1 MLRPKRTKIVATLGP
16 ASRSPRSIEDLI
28 RAGVDVFRI
37 NAAHATHDVMRE
49 DIRRIRKVA
58 ARLKAGVG
66 ILVDLQGPKIR
77 VGSFRH
83 AEPIFLV
90 RGQRLLIDC
99 TPGVIGEA
107 AQDGE
112 VTRIGTR
119 YEGLAGDVRP
129 GERILLDD
137 GMIELKVLEVDGTEI
152 LTRVVHGGLLK
163 QHKGINLP
171 GSAVS
176 MSALSDKDRGDLEV
190 AVEEGAD
197 YVALSFV
204 RKPDEVVELKGLI
217 AKRGSDIRVIAKIER
232 PEAVARLDAI
242 LAVSDALMIARG
254 DMGVELGPEVVPAIQ
269 KRIIRASIEARK
281 PVITA
286 TQMLESM
293 ITNPRPTRAE
303 ASDVANAIYDG
314 TSAVMLSA
322 ETASGKY
329 PIRAVRIMSR
339 IIRRSEV
346 DMYAEWE
353 FSRRRRRGAK
363 GVPVTQ
369 ATVRAAAY
377 AALLTDAKL
386 IAVYTES
393 GSTAQLLAG
402 ERTVTHAYA
411 FTPSERT
418 VQRLALVWG
427 VTAVKLTRTQSV
439 RSMVNEGER
448 RLVQRGIVADGDVYV
463 VIVGTS
469 RRPGMANIMKFRMVG
484 DQEEAAADRG
494 E

>member
-16 ASRSPRSIEDLI
+16 SSRAPRTIEDLI
-28 RAGVDVFRI
+28 RAGVDVFRL
-37 NAAHATHDVMRE
+37 NAAHADHDALRADV
-49 DIRRIRKVA
+49 RRIREVA
-58 ARLKAGVG
+58 ARLKTGTAVL
-66 ILVDLQGPKIR
+66 IDLQGPKIR
-77 VGSFRH
+77 VGSFRN
-83 AEPIFLV
+83 AEPIFLS
-90 RGQRLLIDC
+90 RGQQLIISCAPD
-99 TPGVIGEA
+99 VVGEVA
-107 AQDGE
+107 PEGQ
-112 VTRIGTR
+112 VTRISSR

-137 GMIELKVLEVDGTEI
+137 GMIELKVLEIEGLEI

-176 MSALSDKDRGDLEV
+176 MSALSEKDLGDLAV
-190 AVEEGAD
+190 ALEEGVD
-197 YVALSFV
+197 YVAISFV
-204 RKPDEVVELKGLI
+204 RRAEEVVRLKQLI
-217 AKRGSDIRVIAKIER
+217 ADAGSDARVIAKIER
-232 PEAVARLDAI
+232 PEAVADLESI
-242 LAVSDALMIARG
+242 LAVSDVLMIARG
-254 DMGVELGPEVVPAIQ
+254 DMGVELGAEVVPGVQ

-329 PIRAVRIMSR
+329 PVRAVRIMAR
-339 IIRRSEV
+339 IIRRTEA
-346 DMYAEWE
+346 DMFEEWE

-363 GVPVTQ
+363 GVTVTQ
-369 ATVRAAAY
+369 ATVRAGAY
-377 AALLTDAKL
+377 AALLTDARL
-386 IAVYTES
+386 IAVFTES

-402 ERTVTHAYA
+402 ERTITHVYA
-411 FTPSERT
+411 FTPSQRT
-418 VQRLALVWG
+418 VQRLALIWG
-427 VTAVKLTRTQSV
+427 VTAIKLTRVQSV

-448 RLVQRGIVADGDVYV
+448 LLLAGGVIGPGDHYV

-469 RRPGMANIMKFRMVG
+469 RRPGFANIMKIRTVG
-484 DQEEAAADRG
+484 DLEESAADQG
-494 E
+494 S